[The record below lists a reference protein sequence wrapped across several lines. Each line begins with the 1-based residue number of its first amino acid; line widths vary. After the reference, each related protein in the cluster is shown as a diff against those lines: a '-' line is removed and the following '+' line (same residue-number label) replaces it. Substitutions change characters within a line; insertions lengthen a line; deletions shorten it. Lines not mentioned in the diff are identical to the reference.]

1 MSIVLRGLTLLSLR
15 RREEARKTQ
24 EEERARREINRR
36 GVSWYYYGS
45 MNERREFIKICLD
58 EERTSYE

>member
-24 EEERARREINRR
+24 EEEERARGREINTRR

-45 MNERREFIKICLD
+45 MNERREFIKIC
-58 EERTSYE
+58 